1 MRICI
6 DSNQFVFGIAG
17 SDPASETL
25 MMLLPY
31 LDVVLPRLV
40 IKEVTR
46 NLNDEQV
53 QALYTLFNKAPRV
66 TIIDEPVPAAL
77 VTKYAAL
84 GLPEK
89 VDAVIGAFAEWQG
102 VKYLISDSRHFVAEL
117 HSDAFEVLSPDEFL
131 RRYYRA
137 ALLATD
143 K

>member
-17 SDPASETL
+17 SDPASEAL
-25 MMLLPY
+25 MMLLPH

-53 QALYTLFNKAPRV
+53 KSLYTLMYKAPRV
-66 TIIDEPVPAAL
+66 SIIEEPVPTAL
-77 VTKYAAL
+77 VTKYVTL
-84 GLPEK
+84 GLSQK
-89 VDAVIGAFAEWQG
+89 ADAVIGAFAEWQG
-102 VKYLISDSRHFVAEL
+102 VKYLISDNRHFLVEL
-117 HSDAFEVLSPDEFL
+117 NSDAFEVLSPDEFL

-137 ALLATD
+137 VLLTD
-143 K
+143 E